1 MSTKEQ
7 IFQEIY
13 VCLKKV
19 STPVIYILIGIGAN
33 YTDHFRKGTLNKKQ
47 AFISGAMGIAIGFM
61 AWKLCKTMG
70 WESHEGYLI
79 PAATMAGER
88 IIPYLIEFM
97 PKAIKAIFEKKV
109 GGIKDDEQPNSN

>member
-7 IFQEIY
+7 IINEIY
-13 VCLKKV
+13 EGLKKI
-19 STPVIYILIGIGAN
+19 STPIIYILIGIGAN

-47 AFISGAMGIAIGFM
+47 AIISGLMGIFIGFM
-61 AWKLCKTMG
+61 TWKLCKTLG

-88 IIPYLIEFM
+88 IVPYLIEFM
-97 PKAIKAIFEKKV
+97 PKAIKSIFEKKV
-109 GGIKDDEQPNSN
+109 GEIKDNEQPNSN